1 MLNGIGT
8 LDSAVTPG
16 AYGAKNFLLRDG
28 KESLP
33 CVFYEIVS
41 ILCLY
46 MTQTSL
52 AIIPFMKLIICCS
65 DKTEN
70 YCVKGKLY
78 AYTILFP
85 KWSRAIIQ
93 TLFRHP
99 QNSSSAKKVGL
110 SVQLLSN

>member
-1 MLNGIGT
+1 LLNGTGT

-41 ILCLY
+41 ILCPCV
-46 MTQTSL
+46 TQTSL
-52 AIIPFMKLIICCS
+52 AVIPFMKLIIDCS

-70 YCVKGKLY
+70 YCVKGKLD
-78 AYTILFP
+78 AYTIWFP
-85 KWSRAIIQ
+85 NWSRASHWASSGFCFSKKGG
-93 TLFRHP
+93 TF
-99 QNSSSAKKVGL
+99 SSASK
-110 SVQLLSN
+110 

>member
-1 MLNGIGT
+1 MIYLLVHTAGT

-46 MTQTSL
+46 VTQTPL
-52 AIIPFMKLIICCS
+52 ALIY
-65 DKTEN
+65 EAN
-70 YCVKGKLY
+70 NR
-78 AYTILFP
+78 LF
-85 KWSRAIIQ
+85 
-93 TLFRHP
+93 
-99 QNSSSAKKVGL
+99 
-110 SVQLLSN
+110 